1 MIVAPSSEQQ
11 LPTIV
16 TWRRRADGVITQV
29 SWLLPLLLVFAT
41 EYKFRR
47 RTNEDALTGQV
58 DPWILLELGIYA
70 LVGLYLLVRLRPRL
84 RPHPILVWTAG
95 YCLSCAVAA
104 IYSPFLTMAMVR
116 GMQMVIVLLT
126 VLRFVDDGDLSSMR
140 RFLHGY
146 LVLVTV
152 SVLVGMA
159 FVMPTTRAQAGRFT
173 WLSVHSVVAGAM
185 LGMSVV
191 ILFGMWI
198 THRAARL
205 PWARWVYGALLVF
218 HLVAL
223 LRTQTRGSIGA
234 ALMAVVI
241 MALLWLRSEGK
252 RDLLIGSV
260 VSVLAVALAFGPTI
274 VAYVLRDNDVAELA
288 TFNRR
293 TEIWTLAWESFLRHP
308 LQGRG
313 FNQAGIGGLFFEKG
327 KGGVLP
333 PFPPLQSL
341 CRGSVDELAST
352 KLGAARHF
360 GAKAVGEGGRRGDT
374 VLADVDVAHLDQP
387 GELRP
392 GQPAHERATV
402 AADRQWIVDREVRGF
417 DDALLAQEHGQRHPA
432 DVTDPDCAIQPLS
445 LIHI

>member
-234 ALMAVVI
+234 ALVAVVI

-313 FNQAGIGGLFFEKG
+313 FTAARGVFF
-327 KGGVLP
+327 
-333 PFPPLQSL
+333 
-341 CRGSVDELAST
+341 DET
-352 KLGAARHF
+352 KLGGAHNAYINVVVDLGLVGVFWWLGLIAFIIAGAARLRRRSQRMWWAASTRF
-360 GAKAVGEGGRRGDT
+360 DAITIIGMMICQLINGLTAEWLGNGISVGAMMLFVTGAWVIFATDAIDSVDIDRPDDT
-374 VLADVDVAHLDQP
+374 W
-387 GELRP
+387 R
-392 GQPAHERATV
+392 
-402 AADRQWIVDREVRGF
+402 
-417 DDALLAQEHGQRHPA
+417 
-432 DVTDPDCAIQPLS
+432 
-445 LIHI
+445 